1 MPCLIAAPASG
12 SGKTLLSLLLAAL
25 ARSRGLALQPFKVG
39 PDYLD
44 PQLLSRVSGL
54 SCRNLDP
61 LLCGEQWVRQ
71 CFHWHGSRAPLTL
84 VEGVMGLF
92 DGLGPSSRGSSA
104 AVAAQLDLPVVLVV
118 EASRQAGSLAALVRG
133 FRDHGPPPVRLA
145 GVVLNRVG
153 SERHRA
159 LLREALASIA
169 MPLLGVLP
177 SDQSLELPSRHLGLL
192 PPGELSDLAER
203 QRRWAHLAERH
214 LDLDALWP
222 LLQSPSPLLGAQ
234 DPIHWCLAQAQS
246 SPGQVFTAESAS
258 ELAFSQKPG
267 SPWVSSPQAPK
278 PPTSSQLG
286 VPGPLAPP
294 GPLASPGIGIEPGE
308 GMASELG
315 RGSSPQPLP
324 IAVASDA
331 AFHFRYPE
339 ATEMLQAL
347 GLEPLPWSPLAD
359 DPLPA
364 GCRAVLLPGGY
375 PELHAAQLAASGRS
389 LQALRTAARQG
400 LPIAAECGG
409 LLLLGRELLDPDGV
423 SHAMA
428 GLLPFSAARGA
439 LSLGYRQATACRD
452 GLLVRRGET
461 LWAHE
466 FHRWQLLPAVNRG
479 PISSTSPKN
488 SFDIAPELPN
498 EPLNRANLWQVEGW
512 GVPASC
518 EGWTTTT
525 VHATWLHLHWAG
537 CPEIPLRLAA
547 ASARAVPLPWNAA
560 SCPPPTPAPAAP
572 VSAGG

>member
-61 LLCGEQWVRQ
+61 LLCGEDWVRR

-92 DGLGPSSRGSSA
+92 DGLGPTSRGSSA

-159 LLREALASIA
+159 LLREALASID

-177 SDQSLELPSRHLGLL
+177 SDRSLELPSRHLGLL

-214 LDLDALWP
+214 LDLEALWP
-222 LLQSPSPLLGAQ
+222 LLQSPPPLPGER
-234 DPIHWCLAQAQS
+234 DPIDWCLAQAQ
-246 SPGQVFTAESAS
+246 
-258 ELAFSQKPG
+258 
-267 SPWVSSPQAPK
+267 
-278 PPTSSQLG
+278 
-286 VPGPLAPP
+286 
-294 GPLASPGIGIEPGE
+294 ASPG
-308 GMASELG
+308 AG
-315 RGSSPQPLP
+315 RGASPQPLP

-339 ATEMLQAL
+339 ANEMLRAL
-347 GLEPLPWSPLAD
+347 GVEPLPWSPLAD
-359 DPLPA
+359 DPLPD

-466 FHRWQLLPAVNRG
+466 FHRWQLLPAGSRG
-479 PISSTSPKN
+479 PISSTVPKN
-488 SFDIAPELPN
+488 SCDIAPELPI
-498 EPLNRANLWQVEGW
+498 EPVNRANLWQVEGW
-512 GVPASC
+512 GVPPSC

-547 ASARAVPLPWNAA
+547 ASARAVPLPRNAV
-560 SCPPPTPAPAAP
+560 SCPPPTPAPASP